1 METTSRPRQLTV
13 ELLSA
18 VSGRYRATVSATEP
32 GIVAGLG
39 NLEEMVAQHALGKL
53 KYLLCEGD
61 EIGPGQPIIEITGSA
76 VEIANAE
83 NLVLGPLGFAGGIAT
98 RCREIRARAPS
109 GLHIACGGWKKLP
122 AALKPLLRSGLDAG
136 GVSPRL
142 VPDDFV
148 YIDKNTVRLLGGL
161 AAAAS
166 AGRRLDHGDVA
177 LQVTSPAEA
186 LVAAR
191 AGANIIMDDTGSVDV
206 LREIQTSLEAEGM
219 RDQITLAFAGG
230 VTVDDLPAIRAAG
243 ADVVDLGRAV
253 LNAPLWDLHLEVQKY
268 E

>member
-1 METTSRPRQLTV
+1 METQSRPRQLTV

-18 VSGRYRATVSATEP
+18 VPGRYWATVSATEP

-39 NLEEMVAQHALGKL
+39 DLKQLVSEHAVGSLTYML
-53 KYLLCEGD
+53 SEGD
-61 EIGPGQPIIEITGSA
+61 EAGPGEPIVEITGSA
-76 VEIANAE
+76 VEVANAE

-122 AALKPLLRSGLDAG
+122 ATLKSLLRSGLDAG

-142 VPDDFV
+142 VPADFV

-161 AAAAS
+161 ASAAF

-186 LVAAR
+186 VAAAR

-206 LREIQTSLEAEGM
+206 LRAIQTALEAEGI
-219 RDQITLAFAGG
+219 RDQVKLAFAGG
-230 VTVDDLPAIRAAG
+230 VTVEDLPAIRAAG
-243 ADVVDLGRAV
+243 ADVVDMGRAV
-253 LNAPLWDLHLEVQKY
+253 LNAPLWDLHLEVKNHG
-268 E
+268 